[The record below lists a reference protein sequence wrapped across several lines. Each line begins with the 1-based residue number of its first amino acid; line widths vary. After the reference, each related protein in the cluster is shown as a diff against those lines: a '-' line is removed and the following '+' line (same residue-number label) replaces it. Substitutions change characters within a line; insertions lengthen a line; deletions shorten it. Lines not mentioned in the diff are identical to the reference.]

1 MYPVLLRECNVITT
15 VNFTLCIIKPR
26 TGILYLS
33 ITFAHREEFR
43 CRPVK
48 NLLHHTAV
56 TPCLYNSTPNDAATD
71 DTTAVGRAQQS
82 ARRVPRETMLDG
94 KAITPPPFALS

>member
-71 DTTAVGRAQQS
+71 DTTAVGRAKQCS
-82 ARRVPRETMLDG
+82 TEKLLHRRHLRYHNYAMLV
-94 KAITPPPFALS
+94 KHC